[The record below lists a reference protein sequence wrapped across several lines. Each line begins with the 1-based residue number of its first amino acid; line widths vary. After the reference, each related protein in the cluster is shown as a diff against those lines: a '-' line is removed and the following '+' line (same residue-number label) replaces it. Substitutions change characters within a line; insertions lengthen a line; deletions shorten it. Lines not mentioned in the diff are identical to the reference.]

1 MQLALPLSLRIMQ
14 KQTGEQTWVT
24 QQERPVDGNR
34 AC

>member
-1 MQLALPLSLRIMQ
+1 MQLALPLSLWIMQ

-24 QQERPVDGNR
+24 QQESPVDGNR